1 MMRYEQCVRKKLRS
15 LFEYLDTDGDGKIT
29 QACLLH
35 GLARLHSHS
44 LAASQQSGGGGEMTT
59 QCAPQLLAPGV
70 PGVPAESTAQTA
82 AESSGAHATE
92 QAMDQSVCEYS
103 TEELIRCVPDADEN
117 GAITLKAFLDA
128 EATLLPRLTH
138 LKLLQ

>member
-15 LFEYLDTDGDGKIT
+15 LFEYLDADGDGKIT

-44 LAASQQSGGGGEMTT
+44 LAASQQSGGTGDMSS
-59 QCAPQLLAPGV
+59 QYVPQLVMPVMPGAV
-70 PGVPAESTAQTA
+70 AGAESTVHGSGDGDA
-82 AESSGAHATE
+82 AEP
-92 QAMDQSVCEYS
+92 AMDQSVCEYS